1 MVNEF
6 NSVMGKA
13 KTFPYI
19 QFNDA
24 ENFLKR
30 GLRYFIGDNAV
41 WLDGYNG
48 IADWLADNRGKG
60 LCVLGTNGLGKS
72 VICYDILPVFF
83 KYYKP
88 ESRLFKCRA
97 IELGMSIKNRI
108 DYANIVMA
116 DVVVVDDFGIENVM
130 NNYGEKYDAVPDIID
145 IAEKMKKL
153 LIMTSNL
160 SVAGITARYGERT
173 ADRLRSIT
181 KGLLIE
187 GKSLR

>member
-6 NSVMGKA
+6 QSVMGEA
-13 KTFPYI
+13 KTFPHI
-19 QFNDA
+19 TFNDA

-30 GLRYFIGDNAV
+30 GLRYFIGDKAV
-41 WLDGYNG
+41 WLDGYNVV
-48 IADWLADNRGKG
+48 ADWLTNNEGKG

-88 ESRLFKCRA
+88 NMRVFKCRA
-97 IELGMSIKNRI
+97 IELAACVRNRV
-108 DYANIVMA
+108 DYANIIMA
-116 DVVVVDDFGIENVM
+116 NAVVIDDFGIEDVN
-130 NNYGEKYDAVPDIID
+130 NNYGEEYDAVPDIID

-153 LIMTSNL
+153 LIATTNL
-160 SVAGITARYGERT
+160 SADGIVKRYGERT

-187 GKSLR
+187 GESLR